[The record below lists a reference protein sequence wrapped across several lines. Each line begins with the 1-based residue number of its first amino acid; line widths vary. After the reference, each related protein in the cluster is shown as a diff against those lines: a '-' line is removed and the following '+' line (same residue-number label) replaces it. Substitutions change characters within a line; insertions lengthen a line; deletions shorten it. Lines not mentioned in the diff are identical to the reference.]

1 MLFSVGLALLAAPA
15 HAEDWPAGA
24 TLDNALVADI
34 TPEGFDS
41 IAALIPAL
49 LPSFIEIPD
58 TSGSGGYW
66 CFNYEYGLG
75 GGWVSIVVSDARI
88 VPMDGYLDVTANLLV
103 NVNDAADPFQ
113 LYTEVACIG
122 STCGGH
128 VTPFPVDLH
137 TTIALDVVS
146 DGAGGQR
153 LDATLGAFEI
163 DNGLSS
169 SDIQLDG
176 CALGT
181 IEDVL
186 NFLGLSLF
194 DLILGPLEDALLGSV
209 GDLGPTL
216 ESTIEDAFASATI
229 QQTVDL
235 NGVPLEVNLAPTD
248 VTVTPAGVRVALG
261 GGLDAAAAPC
271 VAAYD
276 TGGSLKTPSDPPGI
290 GAAPAGISTPYHVGI
305 GISDDFTNQ
314 ALYAVWRGGVLCY
327 TLGADAGIPLDTGIL
342 NALTGDALAPLFPE
356 SRPVTLRTVPRAAPT
371 LALEGDHDLDLQLN
385 QFDLEFYAQL
395 DGRAARV
402 LAVQLDGTVG
412 ADLGFDGATGALD
425 VTLDLAADRLTPSVS
440 YNELVP
446 DANDTILGSFGTTF
460 GNLLDTVVGGLL
472 PELAFTLPAFN
483 GIGLQDLQIATNGDW
498 LGGYAFVGSVPYG
511 AGDGCGGCGGD
522 SSGCGG
528 GCTVGGTSVPHP
540 LWVVLGA
547 LVFLRRKR

>member
-1 MLFSVGLALLAAPA
+1 MLLSIGLALLASPA

-24 TLDNALVADI
+24 TLDNALYADI
-34 TPEGFDS
+34 TPQGFES
-41 IAALIPAL
+41 IAALIPDL

-58 TSGSGGYW
+58 TSGEGGTW
-66 CFNYEYGLG
+66 CFNYAYALA
-75 GGWVSIVVSDARI
+75 GGWVTLTVTDAQI
-88 VPMDGYLDVTANLLV
+88 VPRDGYLDVTANLLV
-103 NVNDAADPFQ
+103 NVNDAADPFN
-113 LYTEVACIG
+113 LYTEITCIG
-122 STCGGH
+122 SNCGGY

-163 DNGLSS
+163 DNGLAS
-169 SDIQLDG
+169 SDIHLDG

-181 IEDVL
+181 IEDIL
-186 NFLGLSLF
+186 NLFGISLF
-194 DLILGPLEDALLGSV
+194 DLILDPLEDALLGSV
-209 GDLGPTL
+209 GELGPTL
-216 ESTIEDAFASATI
+216 EATIEDAFAAASI

-235 NGVPLEVNLAPTD
+235 GGVALEVTLQPSD
-248 VTVTPAGVRVALG
+248 VTITTAGVRVALG
-261 GGLDAAAAPC
+261 GGLDASAAPC

-276 TGGSLKTPSDPPGI
+276 TGGSLKTPSDAPGV
-290 GAAPAGISTPYHVGI
+290 GAAPAGVSTPYDLGI
-305 GISDDFTNQ
+305 GISDDFVNQ
-314 ALYAVWRGGVLCY
+314 ALYSVWRGGVLCY

-356 SRPVTLRTVPRAAPT
+356 SRPVTLRTVPKAAPT
-371 LALEGDHDLDLQLN
+371 IALEGDHDLDLQLN
-385 QFDLEFYAQL
+385 RFDLEFYAEL

-412 ADLGFDGATGALD
+412 AELGFDGTTGALD
-425 VTLDLAADRLTPSVS
+425 VVLDLDAERLTPTVS

-446 DANDTILGSFGTTF
+446 DANDTILASFGTTF

-472 PELAFTLPAFN
+472 PELAFTLPSFS
-483 GIGLQDLQIATNGDW
+483 GIGLQGLQIASNGDW
-498 LGGYAFVGSVPYG
+498 LGGYAFLGNVTYGS
-511 AGDGCGGCGGD
+511 ADGCGGCGGD

-540 LWVVLGA
+540 LWIALGA